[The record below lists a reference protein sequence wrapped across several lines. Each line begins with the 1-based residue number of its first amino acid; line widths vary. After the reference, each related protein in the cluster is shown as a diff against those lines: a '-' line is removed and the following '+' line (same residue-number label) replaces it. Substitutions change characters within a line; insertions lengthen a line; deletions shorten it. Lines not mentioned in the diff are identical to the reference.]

1 MEPSTTKLSI
11 KNFWAIVVNSTSTFV
26 LAYLFV
32 FYINLL
38 LKAMLAGVF
47 GYPVTFTHNTIYYLI
62 ENYEWTQDSVRLIYS
77 AGPIL
82 LLVFGIISLM
92 IHTSLS
98 DEEGRTKVFFVWF
111 ALHAFNFVFS
121 GLIIGNI
128 FTHGVGH
135 VFNWMYMHDTTK
147 MIVALVGFF
156 GLLLSAIVVTK
167 PITSTAIS
175 YFNRL
180 DEKNAPF
187 FIMSQIIVPFILGSG
202 IIVLYFLPG
211 AEFQEMYSWIVLGVL
226 LLIISGRINSMEP
239 IQFDMEDRTVGV
251 SWVVFIFTILLVLAL
266 RFGLEKAI
274 SIDW

>member
-1 MEPSTTKLSI
+1 MEESTTKLSI

-32 FYINLL
+32 FYFNVL

-47 GYPVTFTHNTIYYLI
+47 SYPVTITHNTIYYLI

-98 DEEGRTKVFFVWF
+98 DEEGRTKIFFVWF

-167 PITSTAIS
+167 PITSTALS

-239 IQFDMEDRTVGV
+239 IQFDMEDRKVGV

-274 SIDW
+274 QINW

>member
-128 FTHGVGH
+128 FTLGVGH
-135 VFNWMYMHDTTK
+135 VFNWLYMHDTTK